1 MDGTIL
7 VADDDRTIRAV
18 LTQALTRAGCKVR
31 ATGSIETLWR
41 WIDEGDGDVV
51 ISDVNLPDGDGLE
64 MLPAIKRKRKDL
76 PVIIISA
83 QNTVITAIKA
93 SELGAYDY
101 LPKPFDLKKLLSK
114 VNKALSNQGTNN
126 NIIQQDGAV
135 DQELPL
141 IGSSPLMQDVYRFLA
156 RVLHTDL
163 STIITGE
170 SGTGKDLLAHT
181 MHDLGPRAPMD
192 FVRINISSSNIDKI
206 EGTLIGGK
214 EDLNISPA
222 SKSSTIYFD
231 EISEMSDETQL
242 QLLDLLRSDAVISKN
257 YRFISSSRLSLQNLI
272 SQGIIREDL
281 FYRLNV
287 VNINL
292 PPLRDRVGDIPD
304 LTKHFL
310 QQSALSGMPKKVIS
324 AKAIQLL
331 QNAPWAGNI
340 RELENFINSLVVLI
354 SDEEITPIHV
364 EENLNLI
371 PSVNSN
377 ELDADNGKLSSSVEK
392 HIKRYFDLHG
402 DNLPP
407 PGLYNRILKEI
418 GWAAVA
424 VDGFIPPNAFMEFQ
438 ANNVLVIASDIRQLK
453 HIEYTP
459 VSYTHLT
466 LPTILLV

>member
-114 VNKALSNQGTNN
+114 VNKALSNQGSNN

-222 SKSSTIYFD
+222 LKSSTIYFD

-324 AKAIQLL
+324 TKAIQLL

-402 DNLPP
+402 DSLPP

-418 GWAAVA
+418 EL
-424 VDGFIPPNAFMEFQ
+424 P
-438 ANNVLVIASDIRQLK
+438 LIALSLSATRGNQIKTSELLGINRNTLRKKIKDLDIVVTRSK
-453 HIEYTP
+453 KMM
-459 VSYTHLT
+459 
-466 LPTILLV
+466 

>member
-114 VNKALSNQGTNN
+114 VNKALSNQGSNN

-242 QLLDLLRSDAVISKN
+242 QLLDLLRSDAVINKN

-310 QQSALSGMPKKVIS
+310 QQSALSGMPKKIIS
-324 AKAIQLL
+324 TKAIQLL
-331 QNAPWAGNI
+331 QNALWAGNI

-354 SDEEITPIHV
+354 SDEEITPNHI

-377 ELDADNGKLSSSVEK
+377 ELDPDNGKLSSSVEK

-418 GWAAVA
+418 EL
-424 VDGFIPPNAFMEFQ
+424 P
-438 ANNVLVIASDIRQLK
+438 LIALSLSATRGNQIKTSELLGINRNTLRKKIKDLDIVVTRSK
-453 HIEYTP
+453 KMM
-459 VSYTHLT
+459 
-466 LPTILLV
+466 

>member
-126 NIIQQDGAV
+126 NIIPQDGAI
-135 DQELPL
+135 DPELPL

-181 MHDLGPRAPMD
+181 MHDLGPRAPLD

-222 SKSSTIYFD
+222 SKGSTIYFD

-242 QLLDLLRSDAVISKN
+242 QLLDLLRSDEVISKN
-257 YRFISSSRLSLQNLI
+257 YRFISSSRLPLQNLI

-310 QQSALSGMPKKVIS
+310 QQSVLSGIARKVIS
-324 AKAIQLL
+324 TKAIQLL
-331 QNAPWAGNI
+331 QNAPWTGNI

-354 SDEEITPIHV
+354 SDEEITPNHI

-377 ELDADNGKLSSSVEK
+377 ELDSDNGKLSSSVEK

-402 DNLPP
+402 ENLPP

-418 GWAAVA
+418 EL
-424 VDGFIPPNAFMEFQ
+424 P
-438 ANNVLVIASDIRQLK
+438 LIALSLSATRGNQIKTSELLGINRNTLRKKIKDLDIVVTRSK
-453 HIEYTP
+453 KMM
-459 VSYTHLT
+459 
-466 LPTILLV
+466 

>member
-126 NIIQQDGAV
+126 NIIPKDGAV
-135 DQELPL
+135 DPELPL

-324 AKAIQLL
+324 TKAIQLL

-418 GWAAVA
+418 EL
-424 VDGFIPPNAFMEFQ
+424 P
-438 ANNVLVIASDIRQLK
+438 LIALSLSATRGNQIKTSELLGINRNTLRKKIKDLDIVVTRSK
-453 HIEYTP
+453 KMM
-459 VSYTHLT
+459 
-466 LPTILLV
+466 

>member
-324 AKAIQLL
+324 TKAIQLL

-354 SDEEITPIHV
+354 SDEEITPNHV

-377 ELDADNGKLSSSVEK
+377 ELDSDNGKLSSSVEK

-402 DNLPP
+402 DSLPP

-418 GWAAVA
+418 EL
-424 VDGFIPPNAFMEFQ
+424 P
-438 ANNVLVIASDIRQLK
+438 LIALSLSATRGNQIKTSELLGINRNTLRKKIKDLDIVVTRSK
-453 HIEYTP
+453 KMM
-459 VSYTHLT
+459 
-466 LPTILLV
+466 

>member
-135 DQELPL
+135 DPELPL

-214 EDLNISPA
+214 ENLNISPA

-242 QLLDLLRSDAVISKN
+242 QLLDLLRSDAVIGKN

-324 AKAIQLL
+324 TKAIQLL

-354 SDEEITPIHV
+354 SDEEITTNHV

-377 ELDADNGKLSSSVEK
+377 ELDSDNGKLSSSVEK

-402 DNLPP
+402 DSLPP

-418 GWAAVA
+418 EL
-424 VDGFIPPNAFMEFQ
+424 P
-438 ANNVLVIASDIRQLK
+438 LIALSLSATRGNQIKTSELLGINRNTLRKKIKDLDIVVTRSK
-453 HIEYTP
+453 KMM
-459 VSYTHLT
+459 
-466 LPTILLV
+466 

>member
-114 VNKALSNQGTNN
+114 VNKALSNQGSNN

-242 QLLDLLRSDAVISKN
+242 QLLDLLRSDAVINKN

-310 QQSALSGMPKKVIS
+310 QQSALSGMPKKIIS
-324 AKAIQLL
+324 TKAIQLL

-354 SDEEITPIHV
+354 SDEEITPNHV

-402 DNLPP
+402 DSLPP

-418 GWAAVA
+418 EL
-424 VDGFIPPNAFMEFQ
+424 P
-438 ANNVLVIASDIRQLK
+438 LIALSLSATRGNQIKTSELLGINRNTLRKKIKDLDIVVTRSK
-453 HIEYTP
+453 KMM
-459 VSYTHLT
+459 
-466 LPTILLV
+466 